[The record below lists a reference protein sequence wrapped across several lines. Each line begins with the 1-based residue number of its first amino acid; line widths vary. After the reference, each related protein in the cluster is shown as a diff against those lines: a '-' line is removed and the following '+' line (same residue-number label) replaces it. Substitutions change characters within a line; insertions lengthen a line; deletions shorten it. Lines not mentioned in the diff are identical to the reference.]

1 MRSKEIERI
10 RKQNIIITA
19 KLLICTHHGSFSI
32 CLVTYYI
39 SHIYI
44 PAYSTNKMIITMRYF
59 SIYLQF

>member
-1 MRSKEIERI
+1 MRSKEIERT
-10 RKQNIIITA
+10 RKQNIIIIA
-19 KLLICTHHGSFSI
+19 KQLIYTHHGSISI

-44 PAYSTNKMIITMRYF
+44 PAYSMNKMIITMRYF